1 MTTEELQQFLA
12 ENKDDDNVRQV
23 LQQFVP
29 KDINAL
35 MEDESFAK
43 KLNSYLDSEKS
54 KAVASYEAKTLP
66 KKVQEQVEKELEN
79 RNKKEPWQIELEKMQ
94 IQLEETNKKLAEKER
109 AERREQLRNKA
120 LQLATE
126 KKLPTKLVD
135 FIVADDEETTNKN
148 LEMLE
153 NTLTEYGKTIK
164 QNIYQNNNPEVPAR
178 EAEGK
183 PGEPGPNA
191 TKEQWKQFYA
201 NQPK

>member
-12 ENKDDDNVRQV
+12 ENKDDDNVRKV
-23 LQQFVP
+23 LQQYVP

-35 MEDESFAK
+35 MEDEDFAK

-54 KAVASYEAKTLP
+54 KAVASFEANTLP
-66 KKVQEQVEKELEN
+66 KKVQERVEKELEN

-94 IQLEETNKKLAEKER
+94 TQLEETNQKLAEKER
-109 AERREQLRNKA
+109 AERREQMRNKA
-120 LQLATE
+120 LQIATE

-135 FIVADDEETTNKN
+135 FVVSDDEETTTKN

-153 NTLTEYGKTIK
+153 STLTEYGKNIK
-164 QNIYQNNNPEVPAR
+164 QNIYQNNNPEVPAK
-178 EAEGK
+178 ETEGK
-183 PGEPGPNA
+183 AGEPGPNA

-201 NQPK
+201 NQRK